1 MLWIKRLQEKREKP
15 ELAAHNQTFV
25 SYFVSNGMSKRHIY
39 EIQTMKTTKKTFC
52 INNMKLSVDMTTLLL
67 LLIPLAKR
75 LICL

>member
-1 MLWIKRLQEKREKP
+1 MGKKASRKRKNP
-15 ELAAHNQTFV
+15 ELAANNQTFV
-25 SYFVSNGMSKRHIY
+25 SYFVSNGMSKRHHIY
-39 EIQTMKTTKKTFC
+39 EIPTTKTTKKTFR